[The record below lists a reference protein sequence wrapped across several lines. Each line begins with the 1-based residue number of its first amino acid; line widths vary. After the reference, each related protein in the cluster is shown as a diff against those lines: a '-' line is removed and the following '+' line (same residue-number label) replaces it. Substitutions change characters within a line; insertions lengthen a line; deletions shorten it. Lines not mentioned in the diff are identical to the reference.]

1 MLSLVLG
8 VGGGVKS
15 ESDKDFQHRIV
26 SKLVKKLLF
35 SLQLIKEHTWA
46 KRSTMHFTPYLRQ
59 SIVMKLGFAAKRE
72 KSFCEILL

>member
-8 VGGGVKS
+8 GGGGVKS

-35 SLQLIKEHTWA
+35 SLQLIKE
-46 KRSTMHFTPYLRQ
+46 
-59 SIVMKLGFAAKRE
+59 ILGPSEARR
-72 KSFCEILL
+72 ILPPT